1 MPIINIVRANKKF
14 YPQTLLEEC
23 KYEIKKKLLMNLA
36 MDLIMKNLII
46 NLFMINLIIN
56 LKIKLRLCF
65 NNNNKSLIVCINYAL
80 LGVYLY

>member
-1 MPIINIVRANKKF
+1 
-14 YPQTLLEEC
+14 
-23 KYEIKKKLLMNLA
+23 MNLA
-36 MDLIMKNLII
+36 MDLIIKNLII

-65 NNNNKSLIVCINYAL
+65 NNNNKSLIVCISYAL